1 MKKIIIT
8 AAFLT
13 VSFFGYSQTYTKKV
27 IDGDSVL
34 IRTVVLT
41 GTKVDTLKRSD
52 LREQLDKINQSIKN
66 NNESRKIQIAEF
78 DRLDA
83 YYQAEKLRLK
93 AELAK

>member
-13 VSFFGYSQTYTKKV
+13 VSFFGYSQTYVKKV

-34 IRTVVLT
+34 VRTT
-41 GTKVDTLKRSD
+41 TATKVDTIKRKD
-52 LREQLDKINQSIKN
+52 LREQLDKIVQSIKN

-83 YYQAEKLRLK
+83 IYTAEKLRLK

>member
-1 MKKIIIT
+1 MKKLIIT

-13 VSFFGYSQTYTKKV
+13 VGYFGYSQTYTKKV
-27 IDGDSVL
+27 INGDSVL
-34 IRTVVLT
+34 IRTTTLT
-41 GTKVDTLKRSD
+41 GTKIDTLKRTE
-52 LREQLDKINQSIKN
+52 LREQLQKVVQSIQN

-83 YYQAEKLRLK
+83 IYQAEKLRLK

>member
-13 VSFFGYSQTYTKKV
+13 LSIIGYSQTYTKKV
-27 IDGDSVL
+27 LNGDSVL

-41 GTKVDTLKRSD
+41 GTKVDTLKRSE
-52 LREQLDKINQSIKN
+52 LREQLQKVVQSIKN
-66 NNESRKIQIAEF
+66 NNESRKIQNAEF

-83 YYQAEKLRLK
+83 YYQAEKLRIK